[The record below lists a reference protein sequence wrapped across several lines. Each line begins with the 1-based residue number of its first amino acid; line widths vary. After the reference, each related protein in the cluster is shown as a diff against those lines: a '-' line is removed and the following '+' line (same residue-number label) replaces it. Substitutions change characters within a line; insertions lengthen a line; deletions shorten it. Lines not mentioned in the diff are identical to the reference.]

1 MRIHGWIFVAL
12 CGVSSNAW
20 SQGGFPPPP
29 QPDNFLPPS
38 PTKAEGQ
45 NDSEPQQLPG
55 VAPSAEASTNLEA
68 EFRQLRNQ
76 LREFQLLREDL
87 SRATKTTELE
97 ADKVSSKQ
105 RQDLLDML
113 TKLAKVSVARK
124 AAAAAAAI
132 GSSTTS
138 SSPIDD
144 AENDVPTRLPAQSE
158 PRQSIP
164 TLPPDSPSIPALPE
178 DSASLA
184 TEVDEADAFALG
196 KVLFRTGD
204 FVGAERAF
212 RKASVSPE
220 NEMTLKYLLATCLR
234 RQSRWKPALE
244 TYKSV
249 AESNQDPVLRDLAK
263 WQLENIRWQQQS
275 ESQLEQMR
283 KVRQSPSAPR
293 SKRATSKA
301 TE

>member
-1 MRIHGWIFVAL
+1 MRIHGWIFAAL
-12 CGVSSNAW
+12 CGVTHSVWAQDN
-20 SQGGFPPPP
+20 FPPPS
-29 QPDNFLPPS
+29 DNFLPPS
-38 PTKAEGQ
+38 PTRA
-45 NDSEPQQLPG
+45 DSKDDEPQQLPG
-55 VAPSAEASTNLEA
+55 AAVSSDAAVNLEA

-76 LREFQLLREDL
+76 LREFQLMREEL
-87 SRATKTTELE
+87 TRATKLTELE

-113 TKLAKVSVARK
+113 TKLTRVSVARK

-132 GSSTTS
+132 GSSRR
-138 SSPIDD
+138 
-144 AENDVPTRLPAQSE
+144 ADVETEFDTPSQAVIAPHDSE
-158 PRQSIP
+158 PS
-164 TLPPDSPSIPALPE
+164 LPPEPPPVPGETEESS
-178 DSASLA
+178 SLA
-184 TEVDEADAFALG
+184 TSVDAADAFSLG

-204 FVGAERAF
+204 FIGAERAF

-244 TYKSV
+244 AYKVV

-263 WQLENIRWQQQS
+263 WQLDNIRWQQQS

-283 KVRQSPSAPR
+283 KTRENPTAPR
-293 SKRATSKA
+293 GKRSSGKSSQ
-301 TE
+301 